1 VGFELSRETIARLKE
16 RAGNAERRS
25 DVSDMEANSPGMED
39 MLASMPKSDDPAVR
53 EYLEGMNTPLAG
65 MIGNMVTGD
74 GSKAG
79 GLFGALGSLLGGK
92 QMFASMGGETFAM
105 GPKRA
110 PTKAPAPAT
119 EAEVAA
125 AEAKLGFALP
135 DGLRRF
141 YLDVADGGVGPEDGL
156 YSLKQ
161 LLAKWR
167 EMTDEPVGPR
177 GQKWPSKLLPVHGDD
192 WDLTC
197 IDRETG
203 ALVYF
208 DVEEVDYGGW
218 KACFKQ
224 EEECLE
230 AWLGKWLAKPSMA
243 EKAARRAERPEPKML
258 TDEDFE
264 AYAEDHP
271 EWAEWQRR
279 AEAFTMTAE
288 ERAAIGL
295 PETGWEA
302 KVFEGLDASKIGH
315 PTPGYAERR
324 RAKQQQPG
332 GTDAAASDPNE
343 EFAKRLAVYG
353 MTAEQRRE
361 MGLGEANWRDALW
374 EGFDFSAVTRPIP
387 SWLQARARRQGWK
400 G

>member
-1 VGFELSRETIARLKE
+1 MAVSPAFIRFVLEGVMGFELSRETIARLKE
-16 RAGNAERRS
+16 RAGNAERRT
-25 DVSDMEANSPGMED
+25 DVTDLEANSPGIDD
-39 MLASMPKSDDPAVR
+39 MLASMPRSDDPAVR
-53 EYLEGMNTPLAG
+53 EYLEGMNTPFAG
-65 MIGNMVTGD
+65 MITNMVTGD
-74 GSKAG
+74 GSRAK

-92 QMFASMGGETFAM
+92 QMFASMGGQTFAM
-105 GPKRA
+105 GTKRA
-110 PTKAPAPAT
+110 PSKAPPPAS
-119 EAEVAA
+119 EAEIAA

-135 DGLRRF
+135 EGLRRF
-141 YLDVADGGVGPEDGL
+141 YLDVANGGVGPEDGL
-156 YSLKQ
+156 YSLKE

-177 GQKWPSKLLPVHGDD
+177 GQKWPAKLLPIHGDR

-224 EEECLE
+224 EEESLE
-230 AWLGKWLAKPSMA
+230 AWLDKWLAKRSEA
-243 EKAARRAERPEPKML
+243 EKAARRAERPEPRQL

-279 AEAFTMTAE
+279 AEAFTMTPE

-324 RAKQQQPG
+324 RAGK
-332 GTDAAASDPNE
+332 TDE
-343 EFAKRLAVYG
+343 
-353 MTAEQRRE
+353 AE
-361 MGLGEANWRDALW
+361 GD
-374 EGFDFSAVTRPIP
+374 
-387 SWLQARARRQGWK
+387 
-400 G
+400 